1 MASVRKR
8 LPDKRN
14 TKFYKC
20 HPKTPV
26 ATVIC
31 IVCGNAY
38 HYSDIDKIDNK
49 IDEDKEEEIYLS
61 ETAKIIIAHIK
72 MRQTNEIR
80 REILEEL
87 AGETV
92 EVQSATKDKVSLNE
106 VMVAENTLLKQ
117 LNKELQDK
125 NKLLHELLEN
135 YKKKVIDNQFTKKSF
150 AEVTKEK
157 KIQIQPKKV
166 PKIVVKIGKCEQ

>member
-1 MASVRKR
+1 MAK
-8 LPDKRN
+8 
-14 TKFYKC
+14 
-20 HPKTPV
+20 
-26 ATVIC
+26 VIC
-31 IVCGNAY
+31 IVCGNPF
-38 HYSDIDKIDNK
+38 HYSDFDKIDNK
-49 IDEDKEEEIYLS
+49 IELGDNLQLVFCLEHVHMADITYNEDKEVEIYLS

-72 MRQTNEIR
+72 MRQTDEIR

-87 AGETV
+87 TGEAV
-92 EVQSATKDKVSLNE
+92 EVQSAAKDKVSLNE

-135 YKKKVIDNQFTKKSF
+135 YKGKVTDNRFTKKSF

-157 KIQIQPKKV
+157 
-166 PKIVVKIGKCEQ
+166 

>member
-1 MASVRKR
+1 MA
-8 LPDKRN
+8 
-14 TKFYKC
+14 
-20 HPKTPV
+20 
-26 ATVIC
+26 
-31 IVCGNAY
+31 
-38 HYSDIDKIDNK
+38 DITYN
-49 IDEDKEEEIYLS
+49 EDKEEEIYLS

-72 MRQTNEIR
+72 MRQSNEIR

-92 EVQSATKDKVSLNE
+92 EVQSATKYKVSLNE

-117 LNKELQDK
+117 LNKELQVK

-135 YKKKVIDNQFTKKSF
+135 YKEKVIDNQFTKKSF

-157 KIQIQPKKV
+157 NTNTNKKGT
-166 PKIVVKIGKCEQ
+166 KNCG